1 MSLVLPDTMQ
11 AVQLDQDRGPI
22 FVRRIPVPRPGGGEV
37 LIRMVVSPINP
48 SDLGFIAGG
57 HGFKKTFPVVPGVEG
72 SGTVVAAGSG
82 LLPKLLVGRRVAC
95 AKSPTSDGAWA
106 EYMVTRATQCVPL
119 QKNISNEQGAM
130 LLVNPLTALVF
141 FDILKKGGHAAIVNT
156 AAASALGRMM
166 VRLALKKGIPLIN
179 IVRRNDQSELLHSLG
194 AEYVLIST
202 EPDFEQKLS
211 ALAHKLQA
219 ALILDVISGKF
230 TQQLIDAAPDDSL
243 VLLYSNLS
251 QEPSQISP
259 HSLWNHNIRVE
270 GFYLGLWAAK
280 QNLLKILSL
289 SQKVQNLARTD
300 LQSSIFKRLPLS
312 SINEALDLYQKNM
325 TAGKILL
332 MIDPKEISV

>member
-1 MSLVLPDTMQ
+1 
-11 AVQLDQDRGPI
+11 
-22 FVRRIPVPRPGGGEV
+22 
-37 LIRMVVSPINP
+37 
-48 SDLGFIAGG
+48 
-57 HGFKKTFPVVPGVEG
+57 
-72 SGTVVAAGSG
+72 
-82 LLPKLLVGRRVAC
+82 VGRRVAC
-95 AKSPTSDGAWA
+95 AQAPTSDGAWA

-141 FDILKKGGHAAIVNT
+141 FDILKKGGHAALVNT
-156 AAASALGRMM
+156 AAASTLGRMI

-179 IVRRNDQSELLHSLG
+179 IVRRKDQADLLHSLG

-211 ALAHKLQA
+211 ALAHKLKA
-219 ALILDVISGKF
+219 TLILDAISGKF
-230 TQQLIDAAPDDSL
+230 TQQLIDAAPDNSL

-289 SQKVQNLARTD
+289 SQEVQKLARTD

-312 SINEALDLYQKNM
+312 SINEALDMYQKNM

-332 MIDPKEISV
+332 VIEPSVISL